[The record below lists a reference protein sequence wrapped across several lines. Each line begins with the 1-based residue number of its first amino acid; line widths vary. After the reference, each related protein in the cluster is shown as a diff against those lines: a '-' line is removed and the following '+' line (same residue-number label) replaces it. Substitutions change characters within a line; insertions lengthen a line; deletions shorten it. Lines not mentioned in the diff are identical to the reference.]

1 MERERVNSS
10 RIGKRPGEGTAGKI
24 MSALALGALYVRSSF
39 YKILLVLAGMILTEG
54 LLFRRLGR
62 EMAGRQIPVTPE
74 KMIEGCFLKLVF
86 FSALA
91 LAFFIL
97 LWMESQRGGVK
108 SSYTLL
114 RLKLT
119 WRQQFALRTGY
130 NILCL
135 ALVFAVQAAFS
146 AILCLRYGELLPEEF
161 ASPQL
166 LFLTFYRSSF
176 LHSLLPMAEAAIWVR
191 NLLLLLAFGMEAAW
205 GIRGRN
211 YWTSTALC
219 AVTANLFAPPV
230 PGWTVLVGILIYG
243 CFNAAILFRVLG
255 VIGDRELV
263 QED

>member
-10 RIGKRPGEGTAGKI
+10 RIGKRPEAGAARCGRP
-24 MSALALGALYVRSSF
+24 ALALGALYIRSSF
-39 YKILLVLAGMILTEG
+39 YKILLVPAGMILAEG
-54 LLFRRLGR
+54 FLFWRLGR

-74 KMIEGCFLKLVF
+74 KMIEGCFLKPVF
-86 FSALA
+86 LSALT

-97 LWMESQRGGVK
+97 LWTERQRGGVK

-135 ALVFAVQAAFS
+135 ALVFLAQAAF
-146 AILCLRYGELLPEEF
+146 AAALCLRYGELLPEEF

-166 LFLTFYRSSF
+166 LFLTFYRSAF

-191 NLLLLLAFGMEAAW
+191 NLLLLLAFGMEAA
-205 GIRGRN
+205 RGN
-211 YWTSTALC
+211 LSSLALC
-219 AVTANLFAPPV
+219 AATVNLFALSSPV
-230 PGWTVLVGILIYG
+230 WNVFGILIYG
-243 CFNAAILFRVLG
+243 GFAAASLFCALG
-255 VIGDRELV
+255 TTKKAGTE
-263 QED
+263 